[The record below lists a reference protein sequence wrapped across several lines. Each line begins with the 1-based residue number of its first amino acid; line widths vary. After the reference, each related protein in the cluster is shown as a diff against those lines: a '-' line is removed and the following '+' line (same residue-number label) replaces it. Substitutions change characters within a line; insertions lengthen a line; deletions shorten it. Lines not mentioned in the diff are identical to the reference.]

1 MIHMMQTNIKYSYSK
16 PIGKGFAFNAP
27 WWTLQHSVQWCT
39 LPSRGHHSIARRHT
53 SRRAEHSW
61 FPRICPWFQCD
72 WVTVRSTELFVFL
85 VSGCVGGNCFNC
97 LWCAK
102 WKCNFQWGKK
112 DQDEVVPKIV
122 LKWFTCVFGIETLFC
137 SLFFLVYRSVFVS
150 INTYYVVFTNK
161 YKDQRQ
167 WVHVWDHIYKDKY
180 RILSI

>member
-112 DQDEVVPKIV
+112 GSRWGSTKNCFEMIHLCFWNWNSLLLFV
-122 LKWFTCVFGIETLFC
+122 FFGI
-137 SLFFLVYRSVFVS
+137 SLC
-150 INTYYVVFTNK
+150 IC
-161 YKDQRQ
+161 
-167 WVHVWDHIYKDKY
+167 IYKY
-180 RILSI
+180 ILRCFY